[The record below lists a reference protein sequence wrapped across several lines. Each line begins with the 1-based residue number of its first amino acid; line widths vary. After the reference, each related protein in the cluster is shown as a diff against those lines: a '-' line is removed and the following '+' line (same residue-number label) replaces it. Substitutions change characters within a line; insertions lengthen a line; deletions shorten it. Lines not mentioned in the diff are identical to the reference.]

1 MLEHISIER
10 IRNLSHISAELH
22 PGATALFGANGSGK
36 TSVLEAIHLLGTGR
50 SFRTHQSKPVIQH
63 EQDDCRVVCR
73 LRRQGRPLVM
83 GIEKHRDGT
92 ARARVDG
99 ENVASLSELARAM
112 PIVLLDTDSLGLV
125 TGPPEGRRKLLDGTL
140 FHVEQSFLPLWR
152 RYAQAMRQRNGGLR
166 RGILDAD
173 SACRQ
178 ELAETGERLS
188 QSRTQ
193 IADTLSRQLA
203 DMASE
208 LSADLAGVS
217 VVFRPGWDRQM
228 GLAEALER
236 NAQSDANQG
245 FTQVGPHRGDL
256 RFMVGGGMAADVLSR
271 GQLKLL
277 LVALK
282 LVQGRLIEEGG
293 SSQPIYLVD
302 DLPAELDRPHC
313 ASVCAQLGTGRQV
326 ILTAVDR
333 GSLEAAW
340 GDGPLELFHVEQG
353 QVKPVS

>member
-140 FHVEQSFLPLWR
+140 FHVEQTFLPLWR
-152 RYAQAMRQRNGGLR
+152 LCAGHEAEEWWVAPC
-166 RGILDAD
+166 ILDAD
-173 SACRQ
+173 SAWRQ

-236 NAQSDANQG
+236 TLKAMRTRASPRLGHIAETFG
-245 FTQVGPHRGDL
+245 L
-256 RFMVGGGMAADVLSR
+256 WWAAEWR
-271 GQLKLL
+271 PMCYP
-277 LVALK
+277 VA
-282 LVQGRLIEEGG
+282 
-293 SSQPIYLVD
+293 S
-302 DLPAELDRPHC
+302 
-313 ASVCAQLGTGRQV
+313 
-326 ILTAVDR
+326 
-333 GSLEAAW
+333 
-340 GDGPLELFHVEQG
+340 
-353 QVKPVS
+353 

>member
-10 IRNLSHISAELH
+10 IRNLSLISAELH
-22 PGATALFGANGSGK
+22 SGATALFGANGSGK

-92 ARARVDG
+92 ARARVGG

-140 FHVEQSFLPLWR
+140 FHVEQNFLPLWR

-173 SACRQ
+173 SAWRQ
-178 ELAETGERLS
+178 ELAETGERLT
-188 QSRTQ
+188 QSRTR

-203 DMASE
+203 GMASE

-217 VVFRPGWDRQM
+217 VVFRPGWDRQI

-293 SSQPIYLVD
+293 NSRPIYLVD
-302 DLPAELDRPHC
+302 DLPAELDRAHC
-313 ASVCAQLGTGRQV
+313 ASVCAQLAMGRQV

-353 QVKPVS
+353 QIKPVS

>member
-1 MLEHISIER
+1 
-10 IRNLSHISAELH
+10 
-22 PGATALFGANGSGK
+22 
-36 TSVLEAIHLLGTGR
+36 
-50 SFRTHQSKPVIQH
+50 
-63 EQDDCRVVCR
+63 
-73 LRRQGRPLVM
+73 
-83 GIEKHRDGT
+83 
-92 ARARVDG
+92 
-99 ENVASLSELARAM
+99 
-112 PIVLLDTDSLGLV
+112 
-125 TGPPEGRRKLLDGTL
+125 
-140 FHVEQSFLPLWR
+140 PLWR

-173 SACRQ
+173 SAWRQ
-178 ELAETGERLS
+178 ELAETGERLT
-188 QSRTQ
+188 QSRTR

-203 DMASE
+203 GMASE

-217 VVFRPGWDRQM
+217 VVFRPGWDRQI

-293 SSQPIYLVD
+293 NSRPIYLVD
-302 DLPAELDRPHC
+302 DLPAELDRAHC
-313 ASVCAQLGTGRQV
+313 ASVCAQLAMGRQV

-353 QVKPVS
+353 QIKPVS